1 MGNGMKLVAPAV
13 TPPLDQGF
21 RPAVLANRAF
31 LEEVDES
38 DHGIPLGIALER
50 NDAAVTVY
58 ETKVFAPDAPGAQAN
73 TEYVER
79 LVKFLL
85 WQRGGWK
92 ITIGGDAQIA
102 DHIKQAYGADGIRA
116 FDADLM
122 LGVYERPFTVES
134 VAYEELPSASEG
146 TVALGGHLEGCR
158 IGFDLGASDRK
169 TSAVL
174 DGEAVS
180 SEEVV
185 WDPKNQADPQ
195 YHRDGVMDCIQRAAE
210 HLPHVDAIGGSAAG
224 IYINNRAL
232 VASLFRAIPKDQ
244 FDAKIKDMFISIG
257 KEFGV
262 PLVVVNDGE
271 VTALAGAMGLED
283 TGVLGIAMGS
293 SEAGGYVT
301 LDGNITGWLNELA
314 FCPIDYNPDGPVDEW
329 SGDYGVGSQ
338 YFSQQCVARLVPVA
352 GIDLDPEM
360 GQPEQLEAV
369 QELMVKGDERAR
381 QIMETIGCYLGYAV
395 AHYADFYDL
404 KHVLVLGRVTSGD
417 AGHII
422 IERAQGV
429 LAEEFPELGDHVSL
443 QTPDEASRRV
453 GQAIAAASLP
463 EI

>member
-1 MGNGMKLVAPAV
+1 MAHGIKLVAPAV
-13 TPPLDQGF
+13 VPPLDQGF
-21 RPAVLANRAF
+21 RPAVLADRAF
-31 LEEVDES
+31 LDEVGKS
-38 DHGIPLGIALER
+38 GQSVPLGIALER
-50 NDAAVTVY
+50 NDAALSVY
-58 ETKVFAPDAPGAQAN
+58 QTKVFAPDAPGVEAN
-73 TEYVER
+73 LQYVER

-85 WQRGGWK
+85 WQRGGWN
-92 ITIGGDAQIA
+92 ITIAGDARTA
-102 DHIKQAYGADGIRA
+102 EHIKQAYAADGIRA

-122 LGVYERPFTVES
+122 AGVYEQPFTVEN
-134 VAYEELPSASEG
+134 VPYEELPEASEG

-174 DGEAVS
+174 DGEAVF

-185 WDPKNQADPQ
+185 WDPKSQADPQ
-195 YHRDGVMDCIQRAAE
+195 YHYEGVVDCIKRAAE

-232 VASLFRAIPKDQ
+232 VASLFRSIPKDQ
-244 FDAKIKDMFISIG
+244 FDAKIKQMFVRIG

-271 VTALAGAMGLED
+271 VTALAGAMSLED
-283 TGVLGIAMGS
+283 GGVLGIAMGS

-301 LDGNITGWLNELA
+301 LDRNITGWLNELA
-314 FCPIDYNPDGPVDEW
+314 FCPVDYNPDGPVDEW

-352 GIDLDPEM
+352 GIELDPEM

-369 QELMVKGDERAR
+369 QELMAEGDERAR
-381 QIMETIGCYLGYAV
+381 RIMETIGCYLGYAI

-404 KHVLVLGRVTSGD
+404 KHVLVLGRVTSGE
-417 AGHII
+417 GGRVI
-422 IERAQGV
+422 IEGAKGILTQ
-429 LAEEFPELGDHVSL
+429 EFPELAEQVSV
-443 QTPDEASRRV
+443 QIPDETSRRV

-463 EI
+463 EL

>member
-1 MGNGMKLVAPAV
+1 MANGMKLVAPAV
-13 TPPLDQGF
+13 TPPLDDGF

-31 LEEVDES
+31 LEDVDKS
-38 DHGIPLGIALER
+38 GQGVPLGIALER

-58 ETKVFAPDAPGAQAN
+58 ETKVFAPDAPGAEAN
-73 TEYVER
+73 PEYVER

-102 DHIKQAYGADGIRA
+102 EHIKQAYAADGVRA

-122 LGVYERPFTVES
+122 LDVYEQPFTVES

-174 DGEAVS
+174 DGEAVF

-195 YHRDGVMDCIQRAAE
+195 YHYDGVMDCIQRAAE
-210 HLPHVDAIGGSAAG
+210 HLPHIDAIGGSAAG

-244 FDAKIKDMFISIG
+244 FDARIKDMFTNIG
-257 KEFGV
+257 KELEV

-271 VTALAGAMGLED
+271 VTALAGAMELDD

-369 QELMVKGDERAR
+369 QELMAKGDERAR

-429 LAEEFPELGDHVSL
+429 LAEEFPELGDQVSL